1 MLLSL
6 GYATGGPESYLPTL
20 HRTGGSGYTSPRS
33 FGGPVPPAKKN
44 DKRWV
49 MAKAEVNGIQIEY
62 ETIGDPGDRPLLL
75 IIGLADQLIH
85 WDDSLCA
92 DLAARGH
99 YVIRF
104 DNRDSGLSTK
114 FDGHLPASVEGQK
127 IPPAYTLDD
136 MADDAIGLLDALG
149 IVRAHLC
156 GASMGGMIAQCAA
169 IRYPSRVLSLT
180 SIYSTTG
187 NRSLPSPDP
196 EVMDLLLTPA
206 PKDRDGYVEYMV
218 LFIRM
223 TSGKGFIFDEDY
235 ARQISQRAYD
245 RSFCPEGTA
254 RQFRAIVT
262 QTDRRQALANLTMP
276 TLVVQGTDDPL
287 VSVEAGREMA
297 DTIPGAHLM
306 LIEGMGHD
314 LACGGA
320 WPAIVEAVTAHTRDT
335 K

>member
-1 MLLSL
+1 MS
-6 GYATGGPESYLPTL
+6 
-20 HRTGGSGYTSPRS
+20 
-33 FGGPVPPAKKN
+33 
-44 DKRWV
+44 
-49 MAKAEVNGIQIEY
+49 KAEANGIQIEY
-62 ETIGDPGDRPLLL
+62 ETTGDPGDRPLLL
-75 IIGLADQLIH
+75 IVGLADQLIH
-85 WDDSLCA
+85 WDDGLCA

-114 FDGHLPASVEGQK
+114 CDGAAPALVERQK
-127 IPPAYTLDD
+127 TPAAYSLDD
-136 MADDAIGLLDALG
+136 MAGDTIGLLDALG
-149 IVRAHLC
+149 IARAHLC
-156 GASMGGMIAQCAA
+156 GASMGGMIAQCAT

-187 NRSLPSPDP
+187 NRSLPPPDP

-206 PKDRDGYVEYMV
+206 PRDREGYVEYMV

-223 TSGKGFIFDEDY
+223 ITGKGFVFDEAY

-254 RQFRAIVT
+254 RQLRAIAT
-262 QTDRRQALANLTMP
+262 QTDRRPALANLAVP

-287 VSVEAGREMA
+287 VSVEAGRDLAEA
-297 DTIPGAHLM
+297 IPGARLV

-320 WPAIVEAVTAHTRDT
+320 WPAIVEAVTTHTSEN
-335 K
+335 KSPSFI

>member
-1 MLLSL
+1 
-6 GYATGGPESYLPTL
+6 
-20 HRTGGSGYTSPRS
+20 
-33 FGGPVPPAKKN
+33 
-44 DKRWV
+44 
-49 MAKAEVNGIQIEY
+49 MAKVDAKGIQIEY
-62 ETIGDPGDRPLLL
+62 ETTGEPEGRPLLL

-85 WDDSLCA
+85 WDDALCE

-114 FDGHLPASVEGQK
+114 CDGPVPLQGQK
-127 IPPAYTLDD
+127 ASPAYSLDD

-149 IVRAHLC
+149 IARAHLC

-169 IRYPSRVLSLT
+169 VRHPSRCLSLT

-187 NRSLPSPDP
+187 NRSLPPPDP

-206 PKDRDGYVEYMV
+206 PRDREGYVEYMV

-223 TSGKGFIFDEDY
+223 TTGKGFVFDEAY
-235 ARQISQRAYD
+235 ARRISQRAYD

-254 RQFRAIVT
+254 RQLRAIAN
-262 QTDRRQALANLTMP
+262 QTDRRQALASVTVP

-287 VSVEAGREMA
+287 VSAEAGRDMA
-297 DTIPGAHLM
+297 DAIPGARLM

-314 LACGGA
+314 LAYGGA
-320 WPAIVEAVTAHTRDT
+320 WPAIIEAVATHTLEAQ
-335 K
+335 

>member
-1 MLLSL
+1 
-6 GYATGGPESYLPTL
+6 
-20 HRTGGSGYTSPRS
+20 
-33 FGGPVPPAKKN
+33 
-44 DKRWV
+44 
-49 MAKAEVNGIQIEY
+49 MAKAAANGIQIEY
-62 ETIGDPGDRPLLL
+62 ETTGDPADRPLLL

-85 WDDSLCA
+85 WDDALCE
-92 DLAARGH
+92 DLAKLGH

-104 DNRDSGLSTK
+104 DNRDSGLSTQCN
-114 FDGHLPASVEGQK
+114 GPAPVQGQK
-127 IPPAYTLDD
+127 RSPAYNLDD

-149 IVRAHLC
+149 IARAHLC

-187 NRSLPSPDP
+187 NRSLPPPDP

-206 PKDRDGYVEYMV
+206 PIDREGYVEYMV

-223 TSGKGFIFDEDY
+223 TTGKGLFDEAY

-245 RSFCPEGTA
+245 RSFCPEGTN
-254 RQFRAIVT
+254 RQLRAIAT
-262 QTDRRQALANLTMP
+262 QTDRRQALSSVTVP

-287 VSVEAGREMA
+287 VSVEAGRDMA
-297 DTIPGAHLM
+297 DAIPGARLM

-314 LACGGA
+314 LAHGGV
-320 WPAIVEAVTAHTRDT
+320 WPAIVEAVACHTLEAQP
-335 K
+335 

>member
-1 MLLSL
+1 
-6 GYATGGPESYLPTL
+6 
-20 HRTGGSGYTSPRS
+20 
-33 FGGPVPPAKKN
+33 
-44 DKRWV
+44 
-49 MAKAEVNGIQIEY
+49 MAKVKANGIQIEY
-62 ETIGDPGDRPLLL
+62 ETTGDPGNRPLLL

-85 WDDSLCA
+85 WDDGLCA

-114 FDGHLPASVEGQK
+114 CDRQASASVEGQK
-127 IPPAYTLDD
+127 TPPSYSLDD
-136 MADDAIGLLDALG
+136 MADDAMGLLDALG
-149 IVRAHLC
+149 IAKAHLC

-187 NRSLPSPDP
+187 NRSLPPPDP

-206 PKDRDGYVEYMV
+206 PRDREGYVEYMV

-223 TSGKGFIFDEDY
+223 TTGKGFIFDEAY
-235 ARQISQRAYD
+235 VRQISQRAYD

-254 RQFRAIVT
+254 RQFRAIAT
-262 QTDRRQALANLTMP
+262 QTDRRQALASLTVP

-287 VSVEAGREMA
+287 VSVEAGRDMA
-297 DTIPGAHLM
+297 DAIPGARLL

-314 LACGGA
+314 LARGGA
-320 WPAIVEAVTAHTRDT
+320 WPAIVEAVATHTHRS
-335 K
+335 